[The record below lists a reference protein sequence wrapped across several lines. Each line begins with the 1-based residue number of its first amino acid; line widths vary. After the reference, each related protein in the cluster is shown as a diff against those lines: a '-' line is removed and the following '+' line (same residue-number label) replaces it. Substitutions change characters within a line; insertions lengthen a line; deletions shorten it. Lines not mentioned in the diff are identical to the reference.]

1 MKEGQMKGRVLAR
14 IVSNSSF
21 VLISVLVAA
30 FAISCAGPNR
40 VVGYQGRLTD
50 ASGNPINGNKSITFR
65 FWDHETSPSSL
76 DKVFEET
83 RTVAVTNG
91 LLNVDIGALSTD
103 TTTGRS
109 GIDPSVFTRPLW
121 LELVVDG
128 QTLSPRQKLLGAP
141 YAMTLVGGA
150 VVSSSHE
157 GNGPGGSDETDQ
169 NYGTLTVVAT
179 SGGTALAVGILSTAT
194 GDAIRVCNS
203 GLGGRS
209 CTNPIF
215 RVLPNGN
222 VEADGSYTSP
232 AADFAERL
240 HVDPTHT
247 YVPGDVIA
255 ISRDT
260 DRTVTLSD
268 QPYSTAVV
276 GVYSTKPGFVG
287 GSVIEETAADG
298 STIPVALVGIVP
310 VKVSAENGAI
320 HRGDLLTT
328 SATLGHAM
336 KASEFRVGTIVGKA
350 MGELESGTG
359 IIQVL
364 LTLQ

>member
-1 MKEGQMKGRVLAR
+1 M
-14 IVSNSSF
+14 
-21 VLISVLVAA
+21 
-30 FAISCAGPNR
+30 
-40 VVGYQGRLTD
+40 VGYQGRLTD
-50 ASGNPINGNKSITFR
+50 ASGNPINGSKSITFR
-65 FWDHETSPSSL
+65 LWNDPTSTAAL
-76 DKVFEET
+76 DKVFEQT
-83 RTVAVTNG
+83 RTVPVTNG
-91 LLNVDIGALSTD
+91 LLNIDIGGTAVDSFNI
-103 TTTGRS
+103 S
-109 GIDPSVFTRPLW
+109 GIDPQGFAQPLW
-121 LELVVDG
+121 LELVIDG

-150 VVSSSHE
+150 VVSSNHE
-157 GNGPGGSDETDQ
+157 GNGAGGSDNTDIE
-169 NYGTLTVVAT
+169 YATLTVAAT
-179 SGGTALAVGILSTAT
+179 GGGTALIVGVNGTTAV
-194 GDAIRVCNS
+194 GDAIRACAAS
-203 GLGGRS
+203 TGGRS

-215 RVLPNGN
+215 RVHSNGN
-222 VEADGSYTSP
+222 VSADGVYSTGG
-232 AADFAERL
+232 ADFAERL
-240 HVDPTHT
+240 HVEAAHT
-247 YVPGDVIA
+247 YVPGDVLA

-260 DRTVTLSD
+260 DRAVTLSD

-298 STIPVALVGIVP
+298 SAIPVALVGIVP

-336 KASEFRVGTIVGKA
+336 KASEFRVGTILGKA

>member
-1 MKEGQMKGRVLAR
+1 MKGRVLPR
-14 IVSNSSF
+14 YVSNSALVLLTF
-21 VLISVLVAA
+21 VISA
-30 FAISCAGPNR
+30 FVISCAGPSH

-50 ASGNPINGNKSITFR
+50 ASGNPINGNKSITFTL
-65 FWDHETSPSSL
+65 WNSSTGTDITL
-76 DKVFEET
+76 NRVFTQT

-91 LLNVDIGALSTD
+91 LLNVDIGETAVDLYNIA
-103 TTTGRS
+103 
-109 GIDPSVFTRPLW
+109 GIDPQGFAQPLY
-121 LELVVDG
+121 LELTIDG
-128 QTLSPRQKLLGAP
+128 QTLTPRQKLLGAP

-150 VVSSSHE
+150 VIASKHE
-157 GNGPGGSDETDQ
+157 GNGTSGTADTTDE
-169 NYGTLTVVAT
+169 NYGTLTVAST
-179 SGGTALAVGILSTAT
+179 GGGTALLVGVVGTTSV
-194 GDAIRVCNS
+194 GDAIRVCAGS
-203 GLGGRS
+203 TGGRS

-215 RVLPNGN
+215 RVHSNGN
-222 VEADGSYTSP
+222 VTADGTFTP
-232 AADFAERL
+232 LGADFAEVI
-240 HVDPTHT
+240 HVEPAHA
-247 YVPGDVIA
+247 YVPGDVLA

-260 DRTVTLSD
+260 DRAVALSD
-268 QPYSTAVV
+268 QPYSSAVV

-287 GSVIEETAADG
+287 GGAIEETAADG

-328 SATLGHAM
+328 SATVGHAM
-336 KASEFRVGTIVGKA
+336 KASEFRVGTILGKA